1 MCTTFLAP
9 RMRGGYCLC
18 VIYNR
23 RVRDKT
29 MNNFLSEWGPL
40 LARTAL
46 ALLFIV
52 SGTGM
57 AFNFAGTAG
66 FLGSLTPVPGVV
78 MAALAILFKVGGGV
92 ALLVG
97 WKAREA
103 AWALIAFTLM
113 AILLA
118 HMNWADQNQ
127 MTQAL
132 KNLSIIGGL
141 LMVVIHGPGA
151 KVLGSKPA
159 AM

>member
-1 MCTTFLAP
+1 MAGLA
-9 RMRGGYCLC
+9 
-18 VIYNR
+18 V
-23 RVRDKT
+23 
-29 MNNFLSEWGPL
+29 
-40 LARTAL
+40 
-46 ALLFIV
+46 
-52 SGTGM
+52 
-57 AFNFAGTAG
+57 
-66 FLGSLTPVPGVV
+66 
-78 MAALAILFKVGGGV
+78 LFKLGGGL

-103 AWALIAFTLM
+103 AWALIAFTLA
-113 AILLA
+113 AILMA

-141 LMVVIHGPGA
+141 LMVVIHGAGS